1 MNRVEGPVLEL
12 QKVRRGEAGS
22 YLCIASNGH
31 PPTVSRRLQLDVKC
45 KTHAD
50 MKCIRKIFQPSLSA
64 VRPLVHVPVQKVSAS
79 PGRRVQLECNVEAF
93 PRAEVTWEWRGERG
107 APPTRIESDSKCE
120 DD

>member
-1 MNRVEGPVLEL
+1 MHLKYYIHTVL
-12 QKVRRGEAGS
+12 
-22 YLCIASNGH
+22 Y
-31 PPTVSRRLQLDVKC
+31 P
-45 KTHAD
+45 
-50 MKCIRKIFQPSLSA
+50 

-120 DD
+120 DGTMRMRRHSNHSICSGTRRRSFC